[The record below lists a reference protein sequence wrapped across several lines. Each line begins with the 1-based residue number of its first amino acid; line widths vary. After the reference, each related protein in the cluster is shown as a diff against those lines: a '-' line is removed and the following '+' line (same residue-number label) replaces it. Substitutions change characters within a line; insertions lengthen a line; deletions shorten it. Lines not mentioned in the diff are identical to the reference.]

1 MFYCSFVPSCD
12 ATLFP
17 ADLSTSFVKE
27 IHDFV
32 LEQFNT
38 SQGELQKILHDADRI
53 HNELS
58 PLKLRCQAN
67 AACVDLMVWAVKD
80 EQGETDCLASHVSSR
95 HAPEAFFPQVSPNDF

>member
-1 MFYCSFVPSCD
+1 M
-12 ATLFP
+12 
-17 ADLSTSFVKE
+17 SFVKE

-58 PLKLRCQAN
+58 PLKLRCQAS

-80 EQGETDCLASHVSSR
+80 EQGEHPPLPGPDIQGPFLQLRKLGMGGCDGQGHRACV
-95 HAPEAFFPQVSPNDF
+95 FPSLWPAGS

>member
-1 MFYCSFVPSCD
+1 MP
-12 ATLFP
+12 ALFP
-17 ADLSTSFVKE
+17 ADLPTSFVKE

-80 EQGETDCLASHVSSR
+80 EQGEHRPLPCPGCLVSC
-95 HAPEAFFPQVSPNDF
+95 PEVEETGHRRR